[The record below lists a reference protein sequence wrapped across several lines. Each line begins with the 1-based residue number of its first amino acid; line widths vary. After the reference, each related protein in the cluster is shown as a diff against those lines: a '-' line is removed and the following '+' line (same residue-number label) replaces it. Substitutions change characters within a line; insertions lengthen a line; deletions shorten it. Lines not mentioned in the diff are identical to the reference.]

1 LRRRSL
7 SEEDEL
13 DELDELER
21 PISLA
26 PITAF
31 PLQTIPQHE
40 NLQISWARK
49 KASKNASRLAR
60 TRLKHHKITVFDF
73 PHFLRVFPKLF
84 SQLLLAQPHLSAGIG

>member
-31 PLQTIPQHE
+31 PQTIPQHE
-40 NLQISWARK
+40 NLSWARK
-49 KASKNASRLAR
+49 RASNASRLA
-60 TRLKHHKITVFDF
+60 
-73 PHFLRVFPKLF
+73 
-84 SQLLLAQPHLSAGIG
+84 

>member
-31 PLQTIPQHE
+31 PLQTITL
-40 NLQISWARK
+40 NDQIDRFLIDKFSMNISLPTDVEKSRSKSW
-49 KASKNASRLAR
+49 
-60 TRLKHHKITVFDF
+60 
-73 PHFLRVFPKLF
+73 
-84 SQLLLAQPHLSAGIG
+84 